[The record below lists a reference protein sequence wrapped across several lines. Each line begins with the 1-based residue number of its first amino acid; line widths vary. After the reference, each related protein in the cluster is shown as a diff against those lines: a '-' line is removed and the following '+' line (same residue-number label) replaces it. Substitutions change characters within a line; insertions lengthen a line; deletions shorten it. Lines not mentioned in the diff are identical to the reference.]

1 MLISCLRIVV
11 KQPLG
16 HHQVASNVLGIRTA
30 QGAQLV
36 PGTSLQI
43 CGLDVVRDA
52 GFGNALTLRRA
63 TSTIIPSVPRRL
75 PLRVVAE
82 APRPPA
88 AAVRPSV
95 TGAPITTPFTARVI
109 THPVLVVRAAFVM
122 SRALGTLLRI
132 ERTAVS
138 PGAVATA
145 RPVIILFEAL
155 ASTEAMTFAFPTTP
169 T

>member
-63 TSTIIPSVPRRL
+63 TSTIVPSVPRVL
-75 PLRVVAE
+75 TPGVIVETTWSPTATVSAPVTVV
-82 APRPPA
+82 P
-88 AAVRPSV
+88 VS
-95 TGAPITTPFTARVI
+95 TPFTARVI

-122 SRALGTLLRI
+122 SRALETLLRI